1 MGKQNNRICCICG
14 KTYTFCPVC
23 NSGDTNKPT
32 WYFTFCG
39 ENCKDIYN
47 VCTQY
52 RDKELS
58 PAEAQAKIM
67 KLDITNIDNF
77 AEATQAQIHEILD
90 YKSFKPMETK
100 VEPAKEVEMPKYE
113 KRKK

>member
-1 MGKQNNRICCICG
+1 MGKQNNRICVICG
-14 KTYTFCPVC
+14 KSYSYCPNC
-23 NSGDTNKPT
+23 GADAGKPT

-58 PAEAQAKIM
+58 PTEAQAKIK

-77 AEATQAQIHEILD
+77 AEVTQTQIHEILD
-90 YKSFKPMETK
+90 YKTFKPMETK